1 MVHIYW
7 HLMVKKEET
16 GKEKYQNEGKF
27 AVSLFKC
34 QSHLS
39 TSPHDK
45 TRLHTIQYNT
55 TLIII
60 QEIKTKVTKYLSKGN
75 ILRSTL
81 YKRFPKIKD
90 EWVKSRI

>member
-1 MVHIYW
+1 M
-7 HLMVKKEET
+7 K
-16 GKEKYQNEGKF
+16 GKSNDLKYQNEGQF
-27 AVSLFKC
+27 AVSLFKF

-39 TSPHDK
+39 TSPNDK

-90 EWVKSRI
+90 ERVKSRI

>member
-1 MVHIYW
+1 
-7 HLMVKKEET
+7 MVKKEET

-39 TSPHDK
+39 TSPNDK

-55 TLIII
+55 IQHFI
-60 QEIKTKVTKYLSKGN
+60 QEIKTKVTKYLSQRN

-90 EWVKSRI
+90 EWIKSII

>member
-1 MVHIYW
+1 M
-7 HLMVKKEET
+7 K
-16 GKEKYQNEGKF
+16 GKSNDLKYQNEGQF
-27 AVSLFKC
+27 AVSLFKF

-39 TSPHDK
+39 TSPNDK

-55 TLIII
+55 I
-60 QEIKTKVTKYLSKGN
+60 QYKTTKVTKYLSKGN

-90 EWVKSRI
+90 ERVKSRILKHYIQREKSKT